1 LTWNFGSEPSS
12 DCGAQESVESEP
24 CSGDAE
30 ESPRGKY
37 RNAPCWQLAI
47 DLKQR
52 LPVVPCLCDPS
63 HIAGNTEYILEL
75 SQQAINLDFQGLMLE
90 VHPNPNQALSD
101 AKQQLTPEQC
111 NTIIKSL
118 KPRSTEGGD
127 HNYQLKL
134 DQLRLEIDQ
143 LDVTLITTLARRMKV
158 SREIGNLKRDNHI
171 IVLQASRWERVL
183 AQVIAKGKKV
193 GLDEEFRRRNLQ
205 SNPSRIDSPAA
216 VGELYWMT
224 NIYLISGNDQ
234 AQIAAHAE
242 KIILQVAGPK
252 PDDFAFD
259 CFQEGDAGPDAAL
272 IQNLLMSLKSPPF
285 LGGQKTV
292 WLKHFSG
299 FASKETRA
307 PALEGA
313 QGIGDLP
320 GAGTPKDIVLV
331 MDGPGID
338 RRRALAKA
346 CADKG
351 ELITYQKPD
360 KLNRNWQADMAACI
374 QLAAKDKKPQSQPKY
389 RRLPDRCP
397 GTDTARIDSELEK
410 IICYMGGT
418 QGQVTLDEVRQI
430 CIGQGEEFSW
440 AMGNFL
446 GLRNL
451 QECLRVIDAIS
462 EQSKDE
468 DRTSRS
474 LILNAA
480 GFFRQ
485 ALQIRLFMVINKISS
500 PISLKRLLEE
510 SGDIQKQAWVEDGSD
525 FVTMHPYR
533 VQMIAEQ
540 GRQVHAT
547 GNHRRDPHAPRCTL
561 AMHLLFNI
569 TANLTRKRID

>member
-1 LTWNFGSEPSS
+1 
-12 DCGAQESVESEP
+12 
-24 CSGDAE
+24 
-30 ESPRGKY
+30 
-37 RNAPCWQLAI
+37 
-47 DLKQR
+47 
-52 LPVVPCLCDPS
+52 
-63 HIAGNTEYILEL
+63 
-75 SQQAINLDFQGLMLE
+75 
-90 VHPNPNQALSD
+90 
-101 AKQQLTPEQC
+101 
-111 NTIIKSL
+111 
-118 KPRSTEGGD
+118 
-127 HNYQLKL
+127 
-134 DQLRLEIDQ
+134 
-143 LDVTLITTLARRMKV
+143 
-158 SREIGNLKRDNHI
+158 
-171 IVLQASRWERVL
+171 
-183 AQVIAKGKKV
+183 
-193 GLDEEFRRRNLQ
+193 
-205 SNPSRIDSPAA
+205 
-216 VGELYWMT
+216 MT

-299 FASKETRA
+299 FASEGDKSTPLSKALKELATF
-307 PALEGA
+307 LA
-313 QGIGDLP
+313 QGL
-320 GAGTPKDIVLV
+320 PKDIVLV

-374 QLAAKDKKPQSQPKY
+374 QLAAKDKNLNLSQNIVDY
-389 RRLPDRCP
+389 LIDVL

-540 GRQVHAT
+540 AVRYTPQEIIAAIRT
-547 GNHRRDPHAPRCTL
+547 LRDALWQCISSSTSPRISL
-561 AMHLLFNI
+561 ENALIKIIGLQ
-569 TANLTRKRID
+569 RK